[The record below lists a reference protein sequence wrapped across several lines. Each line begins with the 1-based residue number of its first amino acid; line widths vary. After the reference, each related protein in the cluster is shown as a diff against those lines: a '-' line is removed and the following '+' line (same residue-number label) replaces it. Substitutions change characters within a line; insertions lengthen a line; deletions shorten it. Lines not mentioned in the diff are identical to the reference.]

1 MPDATYS
8 GDPSASDDDAVR
20 FLIGD
25 TGPVAPETTPVF
37 LLFNEEIAYLLVQYP
52 RVLSAAAAGAD
63 ALCAKFSRQ
72 VDELTGDLQRK
83 CSQKS
88 KQYGELA
95 DKLRKQASDPL
106 TTAPVPFAGGVS
118 IADIQSR
125 EDDTDRFPDIFNIG
139 EDDSRRGAGLK
150 NQSLLR
156 NGFQQP

>member
-1 MPDATYS
+1 MSDATYS
-8 GDPSASDDDAVR
+8 GDPSASDLDAVR

-25 TGPVAPETTPVF
+25 TGPVSPATTPVF
-37 LLFNEEIAYLLVQYP
+37 LLFNEEINYLLAQYP
-52 RVLSAAAAGAD
+52 KVLAAAAAGAD
-63 ALCAKFSRQ
+63 ALCAKLARQ

-106 TTAPVPFAGGVS
+106 TSLPITFGGGIS
-118 IADIQSR
+118 ITDIESR
-125 EDDTDRFPDIFNIG
+125 EDDDDRFPDIFNIG

-150 NQSLLR
+150 TQSQLR
-156 NGFQQP
+156 NGLQEP